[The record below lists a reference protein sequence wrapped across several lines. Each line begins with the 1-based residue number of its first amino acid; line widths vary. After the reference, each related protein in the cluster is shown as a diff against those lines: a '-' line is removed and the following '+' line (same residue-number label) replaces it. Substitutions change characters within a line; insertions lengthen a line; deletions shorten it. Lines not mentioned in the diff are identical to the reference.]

1 MDLHKKIHDKYKNS
15 IERRGRDIDNRPASP
30 SVHQEKK
37 PWTFK
42 RVIAWGITLIIAGIA
57 TGIFLFFTAIAVLS
71 IGLPS
76 INNIGTQT
84 ALTTEIYDRNG
95 ILLHTI
101 HGEENREYI
110 PYEQISPHLINA
122 TIAVEDDQ
130 FWQHKGFDMTGI
142 AAAALHETFGIGKK
156 RGGSTITQQYVKNA
170 FLSRERSMI
179 RKIREL
185 ILAVRLEQSYDK
197 KKILELYL
205 NQIPY
210 GNNAYGIQKASEM
223 YFNKNASDLTVGE
236 SAILASIPQLPTYY
250 NPYGTHK
257 FATITKNF
265 TPEEL
270 ENRAIKTSADIQNDE
285 YMAGLIGKD
294 NKIDEKQ
301 KLYMPGRS
309 DLVLRR
315 MTEFNYIS
323 TEEKNRA
330 WEEIQ
335 KIEFVPYKSL
345 RKAPHFV
352 QEIRDQL
359 EQKYGKEIIER
370 GGLKVYTTLD
380 WKLQELAEK
389 AIEKR
394 GESNQK
400 TYKASNAAALF
411 ADPKTG
417 QILAMVGSR
426 DFNNKEI
433 DGMVN
438 VTTSARQPGSSFKPI
453 VYAQAF
459 LRRYTPATVL
469 YDTPLQL
476 GENKPQNY
484 DGTFRGPMSI
494 RAALGQS
501 RNIPAIKAYYLAGEK
516 DPIIELSEKLGI
528 TTIDREHDYGYPL
541 AIGAAEVKM
550 IDMVT
555 AYSTFA
561 NMGKRPVMTSI
572 LKIEDSTGKTIEEW
586 DPESVKNWEEALDP
600 EVAYLIDHIL
610 SDSTV
615 KVSQNLVI
623 PDHTVATKTGTST
636 NKTKSKGVAFPM
648 DLWVMGYTPNIVGSV
663 WVGNN
668 RGEPMGGNADGSN
681 VSAPI
686 WKEIMLE
693 YLKDKPDEQFV
704 RPKGIKEVTISTLTG
719 LLPSENTPTDKLRT
733 ELFAS
738 FAVPTE
744 VESSYVKAN
753 IDIRNDLLANEF
765 CPPEFVQSRM
775 YQIHTDPI
783 ANEQWKTGL
792 YQWVEGKGAES
803 GLPPTTISPLCVQE
817 QMQNAPVVSIFS
829 PSAYQIIE
837 GTTVDMVVKYKAPNG
852 VKDVT
857 YYFDDTPRLVRSS
870 APFEH
875 GTIKIPKYATPG
887 STHTLRAV
895 VRDVYGY
902 SGQGSIQIKLAGD
915 APQEDTDGPPVAP
928 STPPAP
934 PGANPQPTPS
944 PQSSNPNDQAL
955 DTSGIPLFTLN
966 PQ

>member
-15 IERRGRDIDNRPASP
+15 IERRGSGLKSP
-30 SVHQEKK
+30 SSPLQPEPRSPVSSFFKGEKK

-42 RVIAWGITLIIAGIA
+42 RVLAWALTLIVAGIA

-84 ALTTEIYDRNG
+84 ALTTEIYDRNK

-110 PYEQISPHLINA
+110 PYEQISKHLINA
-122 TIAVEDDQ
+122 TISIEDDQ
-130 FWQHKGFDMTGI
+130 FWEHKGFDMTGI
-142 AAAALHETFGIGKK
+142 AAAALHETLGIGNK

-197 KKILELYL
+197 QKILELYL

-223 YFNKNASDLTVGE
+223 YFNKNASDLSIGE

-250 NPYGTHK
+250 NPYGTHR
-257 FATITKNF
+257 FTTITKNF
-265 TPEEL
+265 TPEDL
-270 ENRAIKTSADIQNDE
+270 ETRTIKTSADIKNDE
-285 YMAGLIGKD
+285 YMSGLIGKD
-294 NKIDEKQ
+294 NKITEKQ
-301 KLYMPGRS
+301 KIYMAGRS

-315 MTEFNYIS
+315 MTEFNYIT

-352 QEIRDQL
+352 QDIRDQL

-438 VTTSARQPGSSFKPI
+438 VTTSARQPGSAFKPI

-476 GENKPQNY
+476 GENRPQNY
-484 DGTFRGPMSI
+484 DGSFRGPMSI
-494 RAALGQS
+494 RTALGQS
-501 RNIPAIKAYYLAGEK
+501 RNIPAIKAYYLGGEK
-516 DPIIELSEKLGI
+516 DPIIELAEKLGI
-528 TTIDREHDYGYPL
+528 TTIDHERDYGYPL

-572 LKIEDSTGKTIEEW
+572 LKIEDSNGKVIEEW
-586 DPESVKNWEEALDP
+586 NPESVKDWEEALDP

-610 SDSTV
+610 SDNTI
-615 KVSQNLVI
+615 KVSQNLLI

-693 YLKDKPDEQFV
+693 YLKDKPDEAFL
-704 RPKGIKEVTISTLTG
+704 RPEGIKEVTISTLTG
-719 LLPSENTPTDKLRT
+719 LLPGENTPTDKLRT
-733 ELFAS
+733 EIFAS

-744 VESSYVKAN
+744 VEGSYIKTN
-753 IDIRNDLLANEF
+753 IDVRNDLLANEF
-765 CPPEFVQSRM
+765 CPPEFVESRLF
-775 YQIHTDPI
+775 QIHTDPI
-783 ANEQWKTGL
+783 ANEQWKTGV
-792 YQWVEGKGAES
+792 YQWIGGKGGES
-803 GLPPTTISPLCVQE
+803 GIPPTTVSPLCIQE
-817 QMQNAPVVSIFS
+817 QMQDAPVASIFS

-837 GTTVDMVVKYKAPNG
+837 GTTIDMVVKYKAPNG
-852 VKDVT
+852 VKEVT
-857 YYFDDTPRLVRSS
+857 YYFDETPRLVRSS
-870 APFEH
+870 APFEY
-875 GTIKIPKYATPG
+875 GTIKIPKHAKPG
-887 STHTLRAV
+887 TTHTLRVV
-895 VRDVYGY
+895 VRDQYGY
-902 SGQGSIQIKLAGD
+902 SGEASIQIKLAGD
-915 APQEDTDGPPVAP
+915 TPVVPNSNANNEALN
-928 STPPAP
+928 PPA
-934 PGANPQPTPS
+934 
-944 PQSSNPNDQAL
+944 L
-955 DTSGIPLFTLN
+955 PLFTII